1 MNGTRNRQSLRDSFR
16 TKTFRAGG
24 YSVLAAALVIAVAVL
39 LNLIVG
45 KLPGSM
51 TQKDLSASGMFTLS
65 PQTETLAD
73 TLDAPVTV
81 YWIVTQGNE
90 DTYLSAL
97 LEQYEGLN
105 QELTVERI
113 DPVVYP
119 NFAGEYTDEAV
130 TMNSLIVVSET
141 RSCYVPYE
149 TLYQYDY
156 TNYYSTGKVDVQ
168 FAGESEITRAI
179 DYVNKSALSK
189 AYVLTGHGESPLPA
203 VFSAGLRNLNLET
216 ESLNLLTVSQI
227 PDDADC
233 ILLLNPTA
241 DLSESESALLLQYLS
256 GGGSLLLMTGCDTGD
271 AFPNLSAV
279 TRSYGVSTQTGI
291 VVEGDPSR
299 CLANY
304 PHYLLPELQNH
315 PITQPLSDGG
325 YNVVVPFSGT
335 LTIES
340 VPEGV
345 SVTSLLRSSS
355 ASYAKSDSLMASTME
370 QEPGDSVGPF
380 DLAVAV
386 SQESTG
392 AQFVWF
398 SSAMLATDTQ
408 ANSLSSG
415 ANLDLFLNAISW
427 MCGQSADIG
436 IHTKTVD
443 TNSLTVSAGAA
454 TTLTILLCFGL
465 PAVCLILGAVVVI
478 RRRKRR

>member
-1 MNGTRNRQSLRDSFR
+1 MNGNWNWQSLRDSFR

-24 YSVLAAALVIAVAVL
+24 YSVVAAALVIAVAVL

-45 KLPGSM
+45 KLPGSV

-65 PQTETLAD
+65 SQTETLVE
-73 TLDAPVTV
+73 TLDSPVNV

-97 LEQYEGLN
+97 LEQYEGLHHN
-105 QELTVERI
+105 LTVKKI

-130 TMNSLIVVSET
+130 TMNSLIVVSED
-141 RSCYVPYE
+141 RSCYIPYE
-149 TLYQYDY
+149 SLYQYDY
-156 TNYYSTGKVDVQ
+156 SNYYSTGTVDVQ

-179 DYVNKSALSK
+179 DYVNKSVLTK
-189 AYVLTGHGESPLPA
+189 AYVLTGHGEMALPS

-227 PDDADC
+227 PEDADC
-233 ILLLNPTA
+233 LLLLNPA
-241 DLSESESALLLQYLS
+241 VDLSESERDQILQYLS
-256 GGGSLLLMTGCDTGD
+256 SGGSLLLMTDCNTGD
-271 AFPNLSAV
+271 EFPNLLAV
-279 TRSYGVSTQTGI
+279 TQTYGVSTQTGI
-291 VVEGDPSR
+291 VVEGDPSH
-299 CLANY
+299 CLSNF
-304 PHYLLPELQNH
+304 PHYLLPEFQNH
-315 PITQPLSDGG
+315 PISQPLSEGG
-325 YNVVVPFSGT
+325 YGVVVPFSGT
-335 LTIES
+335 LTIEN

-345 SVTSLLRSSS
+345 SVTSLLRSSP

-370 QEPGDSVGPF
+370 QESGDRVGPF

-386 SQESTG
+386 SQETTG

-398 SSAMLATDTQ
+398 SSAMLADSQ

-415 ANLDLFLNAISW
+415 ANMDLFLNAMSW
-427 MCGQSADIG
+427 MCGQYTDIG

-443 TNSLTVSAGAA
+443 TNSLMVSAGAA
-454 TTLTILLCFGL
+454 TNLTILLCFGI
-465 PAVCLILGAVVVI
+465 PAVCLIVGAVVVI